1 MNSVY
6 PLPSVAGPEINAS
19 SDRRAM
25 GYPEHYAGTTLETV
39 ERAAEALRALPRERL
54 AGLVGDGGASLHER
68 FAAGQLLALAGDP
81 RLDPFA
87 PVMLEARGGRFQAG
101 LEAARVD
108 AVMNRFADT
117 GILRAWI
124 EKETPRFETVL
135 APFRIAKFAVTN
147 GEYLAFL
154 KDSGFAEIPSSW
166 SFGRFPLER
175 SNHPVYTVSP
185 AAADAYA
192 AWLSDKTGRAFRLPR
207 ETEWEYAACGG
218 EDREF
223 PWGEAFEPG
232 RANTIESG
240 LLTTTP
246 VGLFPAGNSPLGACD
261 MAGNVEEYCA
271 DDYAPY
277 PGAAAVEDDLA
288 RACGAYRVARG
299 GSFTRYRDLAR
310 CRRRHGWYPR
320 ALYAMGF
327 RLAEG
332 A

>member
-1 MNSVY
+1 
-6 PLPSVAGPEINAS
+6 
-19 SDRRAM
+19 M
-25 GYPEHYAGTTLETV
+25 GYPEHYASTALENID
-39 ERAAEALRALPRERL
+39 RAAGALRTLPRERL
-54 AGLVGDGGASLHER
+54 VGLVGDPGASLHER
-68 FAAGQLLALAGDP
+68 FAAGQLLALLGDP
-81 RLDPFA
+81 RLDPLS
-87 PVMLEARGGRFQAG
+87 PVMLEARGGSFRVG
-101 LEAARVD
+101 LEPGRVG
-108 AVMNRFADT
+108 AVMHGFGDT

-124 EKETPRFETVL
+124 EKETPRFEIVL

-154 KDSGFAEIPSSW
+154 KDSGFPEIPSSW
-166 SFGRFPLER
+166 SFGRFPIER
-175 SNHPVYTVSP
+175 SNHPVYTVSA

-192 AWLSDKTGRAFRLPR
+192 AWLAGKTGRAFRLPR
-207 ETEWEYAACGG
+207 EGEWEFAACGG
-218 EDREF
+218 DDREF
-223 PWGEAFEPG
+223 PWGEDFEPG

-277 PGAAAVEDDLA
+277 PGAAAVEDDLSRA
-288 RACGAYRVARG
+288 RGAYRVARG

-310 CRRRHGWYPR
+310 CRRRHGRYPR
-320 ALYAMGF
+320 ALYVMGF

>member
-1 MNSVY
+1 
-6 PLPSVAGPEINAS
+6 
-19 SDRRAM
+19 M
-25 GYPEHYAGTTLETV
+25 GYPERYAATSLETI
-39 ERAAEALRALPRERL
+39 EHAADALRALPREKL
-54 AGLVGDGGASLHER
+54 AVLVADAGASLHER
-68 FAAGQLLALAGDP
+68 FAAGQLLALLGDP

-87 PVMLEARGGRFQAG
+87 PAMVSARGGRFRCG
-101 LEAARVD
+101 LEPARVD
-108 AVMNRFADT
+108 AVMQIFGDT

-124 EKETPRFETVL
+124 EKETPRFETDL
-135 APFRIAKFAVTN
+135 APFRIAKYPVTN

-154 KDSGFAEIPSSW
+154 KASGFAELPTSW
-166 SFGRFPLER
+166 AFGRFPLER

-185 AAADAYA
+185 EAADAYA
-192 AWLSDKTGRAFRLPR
+192 AWLSAATRRAFRLPR
-207 ETEWEYAACGG
+207 EIEWEYAACGG

-223 PWGEAFEPG
+223 PWGESYEPG

-240 LLTTTP
+240 LLGTTP
-246 VGLFPAGNSPLGACD
+246 VGLFPAGDSPLGACD

-277 PGAAAVEDDLA
+277 PGAAAVDDDLA
-288 RACGAYRVARG
+288 RARGAYRVARG

-320 ALYAMGF
+320 AIYAMGF